1 MGSTRSAV
9 KLRECVYVAK
19 TLKRGKI
26 LKLGL
31 HQRSKISAL
40 RRGQKSQC
48 RGFAVAL
55 PKTFCL
61 GF

>member
-1 MGSTRSAV
+1 MVSTRSAV
-9 KLRECVYVAK
+9 KLRECDNVAK
-19 TLKRGKI
+19 KLKRGKI
-26 LKLGL
+26 PKQGL
-31 HQRSKISAL
+31 QQRSKISAL

-48 RGFAVAL
+48 RGFTVAL